1 MPALPLRLTAA
12 ALLLCCAVAAADDT
26 KHAAQ
31 AAAGGDRNSAT
42 PAVAAQVT
50 ATDDSKN
57 PPAVAASA
65 SASASAAAAVPGKN
79 QAAANAQPPAT
90 AAAAQNLSATQTA
103 SDTPAAEPEATRWH
117 DANQLILVTT
127 PDWNADHGEL
137 RTFLRK
143 DSRWKAAGRAIKVSI
158 GRAGSAWGLGLHDA
172 HAGPRKREGDGRSPA
187 GVFRLGTAFGYADT
201 LRTAL
206 PYAAMQA
213 THYCV
218 DVTSSPLYN
227 RIVDTRDVGAAA
239 VQGSTEPMRRDIHV
253 GGDVRYK
260 AGFVIEHNSAGLPG
274 GGSCIFA
281 HLWRKPG
288 EPTSGCTAM
297 DEAAMQQLLRW
308 LDPKQM
314 PVFVLLPQAEYAK
327 LAADW
332 QLPPVA
338 D

>member
-1 MPALPLRLTAA
+1 M
-12 ALLLCCAVAAADDT
+12 V
-26 KHAAQ
+26 
-31 AAAGGDRNSAT
+31 
-42 PAVAAQVT
+42 
-50 ATDDSKN
+50 
-57 PPAVAASA
+57 
-65 SASASAAAAVPGKN
+65 
-79 QAAANAQPPAT
+79 
-90 AAAAQNLSATQTA
+90 
-103 SDTPAAEPEATRWH
+103 
-117 DANQLILVTT
+117 LVTT
-127 PDWNADHGEL
+127 PDWNADHGKL

-143 DSRWKAAGRAIKVSI
+143 DGRWKAEGRAVNVSI
-158 GRAGSAWGLGLHDA
+158 GRAGSAWGLGLHDR

-187 GVFRLGTAFGYADT
+187 GVFRLGTAFGYAGT

-227 RIVDTRDVGAAA
+227 RIVDTRDVGEAA
-239 VQGSTEPMRRDIHV
+239 VQGSTEPMRRDIHAD
-253 GGDVRYK
+253 GDVRYK
-260 AGFVIEHNSAGLPG
+260 AGFVIEHNSAGLAG

-288 EPTSGCTAM
+288 EATSGCTAM
-297 DEAAMQQLLRW
+297 DEAAMQRLLRW

-327 LAADW
+327 LAAGW
-332 QLPPVA
+332 QLPPAA

>member
-12 ALLLCCAVAAADDT
+12 ALLLCCTVAADAT

-31 AAAGGDRNSAT
+31 AAAGGDTEPAT
-42 PAVAAQVT
+42 PAT
-50 ATDDSKN
+50 AMQAIASGNSKN
-57 PPAVAASA
+57 PPAYPAPAP
-65 SASASAAAAVPGKN
+65 AAAAASGRE
-79 QAAANAQPPAT
+79 QATADAQPPAT
-90 AAAAQNLSATQTA
+90 TAAAENPYAETT
-103 SDTPAAEPEATRWH
+103 SDTPNAEPEATRWR
-117 DANQLILVTT
+117 DAKQLVLVTT

-137 RTFLRK
+137 RTFLRQ
-143 DSRWKAAGRAIKVSI
+143 DGRWHAQTRAIKVSI
-158 GRAGSAWGLGLHDA
+158 GRAGSAWGLGLHDT

-213 THYCV
+213 THYCI

-227 RIVDTRDVGAAA
+227 RIVDTREVGAAA

-253 GGDVRYK
+253 DGDVRYK
-260 AGFVIEHNSAGLPG
+260 AGFVIEHNSAGLSG

-288 EPTSGCTAM
+288 EATSGCTAM

-338 D
+338 G